1 MRLALLS
8 DLHANL
14 HALKACMQ
22 HAKTQGAQQFAFLG
36 DLVGYCAY
44 PSEVVQTVI
53 EAQKAG
59 AWVLQGNHDAMAVKP
74 PVESKD
80 HGSNS
85 ASWTHQ
91 HLSASERGYLASLP
105 MHVEF
110 DGYLLVHAS
119 AHSPEKWPY
128 VDSDLKAQ
136 ICLNAAVEKFQSKGV
151 FVGHVHHQA
160 LYYQGAGRALMK
172 FEPQAGTAI
181 PVPRS
186 RKFVA
191 TVGSV
196 GQPRDGDTRAMYALL
211 DTDSSRLT
219 YHRVVYDHQA
229 AAAAIR
235 LVGLP
240 NYFAERLEF
249 GV

>member
-22 HAKTQGAQQFAFLG
+22 HAKAQGAQQYAFLG

-44 PSEVVQTVI
+44 PSEVVQIVM
-53 EAQKAG
+53 EAQSAG
-59 AWVLQGNHDAMAVKP
+59 ALVLQGNHDAMGVKP
-74 PVESKD
+74 PLD
-80 HGSNS
+80 NQNHGSNS
-85 ASWTHQ
+85 ATWTHQ
-91 HLSASERGYLASLP
+91 HLSSAERAFLASLP
-105 MHVEF
+105 LQVESQ
-110 DGYLLVHAS
+110 GYLLVHAS
-119 AHSPEKWPY
+119 AHAPEKWPY
-128 VDSDLKAQ
+128 VDSDRKAQ
-136 ICLNAAVEKFQSKGV
+136 ICLNAAVERHQSKGV

-160 LYYQGAGRALMK
+160 FYYPGAGRNLMK
-172 FEPQAGTAI
+172 FEPKPGTAI
-181 PVPRS
+181 PVPVS

-211 DTDSSRLT
+211 DTDALRLT
-219 YHRVVYDHQA
+219 YFRVAYDHQA
-229 AAAAIR
+229 AASAIR
-235 LVGLP
+235 LAGLP